1 MKEDES
7 TVAVEKWMT
16 EKIDEV
22 EQELQ
27 ILKMQ
32 KK

>member
-7 TVAVEKWMT
+7 AAVEKRMT
-16 EKIDEV
+16 EKIDQVGQEV
-22 EQELQ
+22 Q

>member
-7 TVAVEKWMT
+7 AAVEKWMT
-16 EKIDEV
+16 EKIDQVGQEV
-22 EQELQ
+22 Q

>member
-7 TVAVEKWMT
+7 ATVEKWMT

-22 EQELQ
+22 AQEVQ